1 MRLRRALPDRRR
13 GRSLYTLELNQPPF
27 LVVENDEAVRDFLV
41 TALERA
47 GLGAVGLDSAEAAID
62 FTFRDPIAGAIIDI
76 GLPGLSGVGL
86 VRALRNQASTA
97 QVPLIVLTGDPNG
110 QVEALDAGAD
120 DYLTKPVAI
129 VELVARVK
137 AQARAWG
144 RQPKGGGGFV

>member
-13 GRSLYTLELNQPPF
+13 GRSLYTLELNLPF
-27 LVVENDEAVRDFLV
+27 LIVENDDAVRDFLV

-47 GLGAVGLDSAEAAID
+47 GLDAIGVGSAEAAME

-86 VRALRNQASTA
+86 VRALRQQATTA
-97 QVPLIVLTGDPNG
+97 QVPLLVLTGDPNG

-120 DYLTKPVAI
+120 DYLTKPVA
-129 VELVARVK
+129 VPELVARVK

-144 RQPKGGGGFV
+144 RPAKEGNGGLV

>member
-13 GRSLYTLELNQPPF
+13 GRSLYTLELKPPF
-27 LVVENDEAVRDFLV
+27 LVVENDQAVRDFLV

-47 GLGAVGLDSAEAAID
+47 GLDAVGLDSAEAAID

-86 VRALRNQASTA
+86 VQAFRRQARTA
-97 QVPLIVLTGDPNG
+97 QVPLIVLTGDPHG

-120 DYLTKPVAI
+120 DYLTKPVTTA
-129 VELVARVK
+129 ELVARVK

-144 RQPKGGGGFV
+144 RQPNGDGAGGS